1 MTTFRQMYAD
11 KLCSPEKAAGLVKSN
26 DYVDYGFFNGKP
38 VAFDRALA
46 ARKSELSNVVI
57 QSCVTVLPV
66 PEVIMQDPLGEV
78 FTYHDI
84 HFSPL
89 TRIMQSRGVK
99 SIYYSPPVLGE
110 AEVYSDVESLTNGK
124 MGVPQRAVFAFRTTP
139 MDEQGYFN
147 FGLSNSC
154 TYEQA
159 IGAGVVIVEENSNMP
174 IALGG
179 DKEKIHISQIDYII
193 QDDSPLGEISVKD
206 ASEVDRLIA
215 GHILDQLNDGC
226 CIQLGIGGMP
236 NILGKLISETDL
248 KDLGGHTEMLSD
260 AYIDMF
266 ESGRMT
272 GLRKNVDIGKIVYT
286 FALGTRKLYDFVH
299 NNTALASY
307 NTGYSNHPLSLAKI
321 DKLISINQAL
331 KVDIFSQVS
340 AENSNFRQI
349 SGNGGML
356 DFVQGAFW
364 SNGGKSF
371 ICLPSSYENKEGQR
385 ISNIVPFLPIGTSVT
400 VPRQTVHN
408 IVTEYGCA
416 NMKGASTWS
425 RAERLIDIAHPDFKD
440 ELVKSA
446 QEYGIWRKSNKIT
459 A

>member
-1 MTTFRQMYAD
+1 MSTFRHLYQE
-11 KLCSPEKAAGLVKSN
+11 KLSTPEKAAQAVKSN
-26 DYVDYGFFNGKP
+26 TYVDYGFFNGKP

-46 ARKSELSNVVI
+46 ARKDELSNVVI

-66 PEVIMQDPLGEV
+66 PEVIMKDPMGEV

-99 SIYYSPPVLGE
+99 SIYYAPPVLGE
-110 AEVYSDVESLTNGK
+110 SELYSNVEALTNGK
-124 MGVPQRAVFAFRTTP
+124 MGVPQRSVFAVRVTP
-139 MDEQGYFN
+139 MDDQGYFN
-147 FGLSNSC
+147 FGLSNAC

-159 IGAGVVIVEENSNMP
+159 IGAGVVVVEENPNMP

-179 DKEKIHISQIDYII
+179 AKEKIHVSQVDYII
-193 QDDSPLGEISVKD
+193 QDDSPLGEISIKE
-206 ASEVDRLIA
+206 ATEIDRLIA
-215 GHILDQLNDGC
+215 GHILEHLEDGC

-236 NILGKLISETDL
+236 TILGKLISDTDL

-272 GLRKNVDIGKIVYT
+272 GLRKNMDIGKICYT
-286 FALGTRKLYDFVH
+286 FALGTRRLYDFVD
-299 NNTALASY
+299 NNKALASY
-307 NTGYSNHPLSLAKI
+307 NTGYSNHPLNLARI

-371 ICLPSSYENKEGQR
+371 ICLPSSYVNKEGQR
-385 ISNIVPFLPIGTSVT
+385 VSNIVPFLPLGTSVT

-408 IVTEYGCA
+408 IVTEFGCA

-425 RAERLIDIAHPDFKD
+425 RAERLINIAHPDFKD
-440 ELVKSA
+440 ELVKA
-446 QEYGIWRKSNKIT
+446 AEEYGIWRRSNKST